1 MEQTE
6 IKVKEYLQYNEL
18 FGNYA
23 LAGLLLLVTEIV
35 LANTRY
41 RKIP

>member
-1 MEQTE
+1 MEKTE

-18 FGNYA
+18 FTKFA
-23 LAGLLLLVTEIV
+23 IVGLFFLVIEIV